1 MLNVN
6 KQTQKFKYKK
16 KYDLHFFIKAGEK
29 KSQSINIVA
38 EGIYGQKKC
47 IQFLVLIWIL
57 IHQWMCLYLIHLDM
71 VTLFIAALTSLFTVG
86 KI

>member
-16 KYDLHFFIKAGEK
+16 KNDLYFSIKAGEK

-38 EGIYGQKKC
+38 EGIQEKNV
-47 IQFLVLIWIL
+47 FSFD
-57 IHQWMCLYLIHLDM
+57 LDFDSSM
-71 VTLFIAALTSLFTVG
+71 DVSIFDSFGHGNIIYCWL
-86 KI
+86 